1 MPPRP
6 TPRDLGSLF
15 DIVEAAEL
23 IMTRLEHVQPAALAS
38 DLALRDAVLYRFVVI
53 GEAARRLSDEVKAML
68 PLPWPRITGMRNVLV
83 HNYDEVDFDAVCRT
97 SRDSLPELVRVIRP
111 FLQQHPPE

>member
-6 TPRDLGSLF
+6 SPRDLGCLF

-23 IMTRLEHVQPAALAS
+23 IMTRLEHVQPAAFAN
-38 DLALRDAVLYRFVVI
+38 DLGLRDAVLYRFVVI
-53 GEAARRLSDEVKAML
+53 GESARRLSDEASAAL

-97 SRDSLPELVRVIRP
+97 ARESLPELVGVIRP
-111 FLQQHPPE
+111 FLSQYPPD